1 MIDTHTHLYLEQ
13 FKDDIDDVI
22 FRAKNIGVHRFY
34 FPSISSKYNKSMRD
48 LEKKFPDDISCMIGL
63 HPCYV
68 DDNFHSEINF
78 VKKQIEEYDYKAI
91 GEIGIDLFHEKK
103 YFNQQ
108 VIAFEEQIKLAI
120 EYDLPIVIHSRDSF
134 DEIFKVLEKFKS
146 EKLRGIF
153 HCFTGNLNQ
162 ANKIIDLNFYLGIG
176 GVVTFKNGKISEFLN
191 EIPIDKIVLETDSP
205 YLAPAPY
212 RGKRNES
219 SYIELVAKKIAEVYD
234 VDLDYVS
241 KVTDKNALDIFGI

>member
-22 FRAKNIGVHRFY
+22 SRAKNVGVHRFY
-34 FPSISSKYNKSMRD
+34 FNFISSKYNSSMHN
-48 LEKKFPDDISCMIGL
+48 LEEKFPDDSSCMIGL

-68 DDNFHSEINF
+68 DDNFESEINF
-78 VKKQIEEYDYKAI
+78 VKKQIDEYDYKAI

-103 YFNQQ
+103 YFTQQ
-108 VIAFEEQIKLAI
+108 VIAFEQQIKLAI

-153 HCFTGNLNQ
+153 HCFTGNLDQ
-162 ANKIIDLNFYLGIG
+162 ANKIIDLNFHLGIG

-191 EIPIDKIVLETDSP
+191 AVPIDKIVLETDSP

-219 SYIELVAKKIAEVYD
+219 FYIELVAKKIAEVYD

-241 KVTDKNALDIFGI
+241 EVTDKNVLDIFGS